1 MESLDILH
9 WTLLNVSALA
19 VMSMACDRA
28 DFLGLTYT
36 VKYMYS
42 LAKCFQGLVDHGCRE
57 VEETVVMR
65 GII

>member
-42 LAKCFQGLVDHGCRE
+42 LAKCFQGLVDHG
-57 VEETVVMR
+57 
-65 GII
+65 